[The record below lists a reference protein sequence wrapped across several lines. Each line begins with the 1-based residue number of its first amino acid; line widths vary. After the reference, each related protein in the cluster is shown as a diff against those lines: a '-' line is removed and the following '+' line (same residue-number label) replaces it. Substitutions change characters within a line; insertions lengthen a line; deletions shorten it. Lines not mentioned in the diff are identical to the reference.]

1 MRSLRTVVL
10 LTAASALA
18 AAVVAAPTVATAA
31 RTTGAT
37 GAVAPQ
43 AAVAGYFTP
52 LASPVRILD
61 TRTTHP
67 FGPGQTSPLYVG
79 GSHAKGGLPTS
90 GVSSVV
96 FNLTVA
102 GGTASSDHVTV
113 FPTGSARPNVSNI
126 NFKKGWTGANLVTV
140 KLGTNGEV
148 SFYNYSGQVHLIVDL
163 LGWYSSGGANATGEF
178 QEATAQRLVD
188 TRSASVGPVAPR
200 GTITQPL
207 DYSGGPAGQNNKNLT
222 PNPNIKAM
230 LVNITV
236 VNPGGTGYITA
247 WNGVASRPTASTLN
261 FRYPNTVTN
270 LAVVPVAPCPASLCT
285 DPNVSGLPSI
295 TLYNGSDVKVN
306 VLIDAWGFYDD
317 GGLTSTGLTYQPLAS
332 PVRIVDTRNGT
343 GTTTLGTNSTRTV
356 RAPSSVVDASTVMLV
371 QNVTGI
377 PSANTYLT
385 LWRNGETKPYVNNVD
400 PRTGLTTATLAY
412 TGVGSANDFNIYNYT
427 GTDNVLVDVAGSM
440 EPGPGNTGHAA
451 AIQPQ
456 AAGAG
461 SQRAAGSWSAR
472 TPAPVKR

>member
-10 LTAASALA
+10 LTAATVLA
-18 AAVVAAPTVATAA
+18 ASAVAAPTFASAA
-31 RTTGAT
+31 RVRA
-37 GAVAPQ
+37 AVSPQ

-52 LASPVRILD
+52 LASPARILD
-61 TRTTHP
+61 TRTTHA

-79 GSHAKGGLPTS
+79 GSHAVAGLPTS

-96 FNLTVA
+96 FNLTVTQ
-102 GGTASSDHVTV
+102 GTAGSDYVTV

-148 SFYNYSGQVHLIVDL
+148 SFYNHSGQVHLIVDL
-163 LGWYSSGGANATGEF
+163 VGWYSSGSASATGEF
-178 QEATAQRLVD
+178 QEALPQRLVD

-207 DYSGGPAGQNNKNLT
+207 DYSPIDTPPGNHKNVA

-247 WNGVASRPTASTLN
+247 WNGNASRPNASALN

-285 DPNVSGLPSI
+285 DPDVSGLPAI

-317 GGLTSTGLTYQPLAS
+317 GGLQPTGLTYKPLAS

-343 GTTTLGTNSTRTV
+343 GTTTLGAGTTRTV
-356 RAPSSVVDASTVMLV
+356 HAPSSVVDAATVMLV

-385 LWRNGETKPYVNNVD
+385 LWRNGEDKPYVNNVD
-400 PRTGLTTATLAY
+400 PRTGLITATLAY
-412 TGVGSANDFNIYNYT
+412 AGVGGANDFNIYNYT
-427 GTDNVLVDVAGSM
+427 GTTNVLVDVAGSM
-440 EPGPGNTGHAA
+440 EPGPGNTGVA
-451 AIQPQ
+451 AIQPK
-456 AAGAG
+456 AVAGAG
-461 SQRAAGSWSAR
+461 SATGSATGWSAR

>member
-10 LTAASALA
+10 LTAATVLA
-18 AAVVAAPTVATAA
+18 ASVVAAPTLASAA
-31 RTTGAT
+31 RTPA
-37 GAVAPQ
+37 AVTPQ

-52 LASPVRILD
+52 LASPARILD

-79 GSHAKGGLPTS
+79 GSHAKAGLPTS

-96 FNLTVA
+96 FNLTVTQ
-102 GGTASSDHVTV
+102 GTASSDHVTA
-113 FPTGSARPNVSNI
+113 FPTGTARPNVSSI
-126 NFKKGWTGANLVTV
+126 NFRRGWTGANLVTV

-148 SFYNYSGQVHLIVDL
+148 SFYNYSGSVHLIVDL
-163 LGWYSSGGANATGEF
+163 VGWYSSGGASATGEF

-207 DYSGGPAGQNNKNLT
+207 DYSGGPSGQNNKNLT

-247 WNGVASRPTASTLN
+247 WNGVASRPNASALN

-285 DPNVSGLPSI
+285 DPNVAGLPSI

-306 VLIDAWGFYDD
+306 ILIDAWGFYDD
-317 GGLTSTGLTYQPLAS
+317 GGLTASGLTYKPLAS

-343 GTTTLGTNSTRTV
+343 GTTTLGTNTTRTV
-356 RAPSSVVDASTVMLV
+356 HAPSSVVDASTVMLV

-385 LWRNGETKPYVNNVD
+385 LWRNGEPKPYVNNAD
-400 PRTGLTTATLAY
+400 PRTGLITATLAY
-412 TGVGSANDFNIYNYT
+412 TGVGLANDFNIYNYT

-440 EPGPGNTGHAA
+440 EPGPGNTGVAA
-451 AIQPQ
+451 VQPKAMPGAGS
-456 AAGAG
+456 AAGA
-461 SQRAAGSWSAR
+461 WSAR

>member
-10 LTAASALA
+10 LTAATALA
-18 AAVVAAPTVATAA
+18 ASAVAAPTLASAA
-31 RTTGAT
+31 RVRT
-37 GAVAPQ
+37 AVAPQ

-61 TRTTHP
+61 TRTTHS

-79 GSHAKGGLPTS
+79 GSHAKAGLPTS

-96 FNLTVA
+96 FNLTVTQ
-102 GGTASSDHVTV
+102 GTASSDHVTV
-113 FPTGSARPNVSNI
+113 FPTGSARPNVSSI
-126 NFKKGWTGANLVTV
+126 NFRKGWTGANLVTV

-148 SFYNYSGQVHLIVDL
+148 SFYNYSGHVHLIVDL
-163 LGWYSSGGANATGEF
+163 VGWYSSGGANATGEF
-178 QEATAQRLVD
+178 QEAQPQRLVD
-188 TRSASVGPVAPR
+188 TRPASIGPVAPR

-207 DYSGGPAGQNNKNLT
+207 DYSGSTASGNHKAIT

-230 LVNITV
+230 VVNITV

-247 WNGVASRPTASTLN
+247 WNGVAARPNASALN

-270 LAVVPVAPCPASLCT
+270 LAIVPVAPCPAKLCT
-285 DPNVSGLPSI
+285 DPDVAGLPSI

-317 GGLTSTGLTYQPLAS
+317 GGLPGRGLVYKPLAS
-332 PVRIVDTRNGT
+332 PIRIVDTRNST
-343 GTTTLGTNSTRTV
+343 GTTTLGSNTTRTV
-356 RAPSSVVDASTVMLV
+356 HAPGTVADAGTNLLV

-385 LWRNGETKPYVNNVD
+385 LWRNGESRPVVNNAD
-400 PRTGLTTATLAY
+400 PRTGIISATLSY
-412 TGVGSANDFNIYNYT
+412 TGVGNANDFNIYNYA
-427 GTDNVLVDVAGSM
+427 GSTDVLVDVAGSL
-440 EPGPGNTGHAA
+440 EPGPGNTNVA
-451 AIQPQ
+451 AIQPDTAARAGS
-456 AAGAG
+456 AAG
-461 SQRAAGSWSAR
+461 SAAGSWSAR